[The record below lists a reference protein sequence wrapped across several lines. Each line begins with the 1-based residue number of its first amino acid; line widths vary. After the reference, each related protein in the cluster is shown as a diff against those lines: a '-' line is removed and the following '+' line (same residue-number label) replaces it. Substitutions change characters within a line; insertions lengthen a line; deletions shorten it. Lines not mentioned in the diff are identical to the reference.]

1 MTNKILTN
9 KGIEEA
15 TKKEAPVEA
24 KKEATKKEAPVEEYE
39 VKNPLYSKATLEAIR
54 KADGEYFTIE
64 AMDKM
69 LMSCDKKP
77 QLNSMKKDN
86 KVMLG
91 SYYLLF
97 TYKERVKRSL
107 NEKIRRLKYDYE
119 VCYDKELDKFTNDD
133 IQQVYSSLKATKNLE
148 LKNISELIEELP
160 TTLKINSLYATYCRY
175 QLEKTGSS
183 KKLYEDVYK
192 IHIAQWLTRNNI
204 EASEELLQYL
214 ANEVTMKS
222 QKNISLK
229 SDDSSSNLR
238 ILFSKSEFCQEFT
251 KVLVDLMIKKGII
264 NKKSYL
270 GNKYFLESLD
280 NLPSQRALKVL
291 QEAIE
296 KTDINIE
303 EEASK

>member
-1 MTNKILTN
+1 
-9 KGIEEA
+9 
-15 TKKEAPVEA
+15 
-24 KKEATKKEAPVEEYE
+24 
-39 VKNPLYSKATLEAIR
+39 
-54 KADGEYFTIE
+54 
-64 AMDKM
+64 M
-69 LMSCDKKP
+69 LH
-77 QLNSMKKDN
+77 
-86 KVMLG
+86 
-91 SYYLLF
+91 YYQHLF
-97 TYKERVKRSL
+97 
-107 NEKIRRLKYDYE
+107 
-119 VCYDKELDKFTNDD
+119 
-133 IQQVYSSLKATKNLE
+133 
-148 LKNISELIEELP
+148 ELIEELP

-192 IHIAQWLTRNNI
+192 MHIAQWLTKNNI

-229 SDDSSSNLR
+229 SDDSKSNLR

-270 GNKYFLESLD
+270 SNKYFLESLD

-303 EEASK
+303 